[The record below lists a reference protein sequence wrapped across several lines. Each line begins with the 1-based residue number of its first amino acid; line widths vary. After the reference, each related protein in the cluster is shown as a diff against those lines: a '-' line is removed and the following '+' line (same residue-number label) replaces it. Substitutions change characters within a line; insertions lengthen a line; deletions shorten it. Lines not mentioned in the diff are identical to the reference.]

1 MKLGIVNLVCGLIG
15 ISLVCAFL
23 IGLAISIGSIPFAIV
38 VAVVLLLAIIEYLE
52 SARDGLRRDRGLGS

>member
-23 IGLAISIGSIPFAIV
+23 IGLAISIGSVAFAIV
-38 VAVVLLLAIIEYLE
+38 VGVVLLLAVVEFLE
-52 SARDGLRRDRGLGS
+52 SARDGLRRDRSLGS

>member
-38 VAVVLLLAIIEYLE
+38 VAVVLLALPA
-52 SARDGLRRDRGLGS
+52 